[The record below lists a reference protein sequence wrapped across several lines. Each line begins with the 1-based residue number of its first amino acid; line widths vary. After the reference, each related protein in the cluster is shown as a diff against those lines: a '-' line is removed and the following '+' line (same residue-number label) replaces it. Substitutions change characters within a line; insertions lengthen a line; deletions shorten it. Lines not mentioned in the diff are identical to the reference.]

1 LPRGLHDFLY
11 ALPGDK
17 VHCFDGTDGKENQL
31 AGSPEFDSGGLF
43 FLWVLVIG
51 LITPFDALSRIGSFG
66 ELFRWPLL
74 WEFCLGTLR
83 GGRLGEGRI
92 GGFRL
97 AIAGLFLGYLGIA
110 FLIAMVVQ

>member
-1 LPRGLHDFLY
+1 MVQMEKRTSWRAVLSLILG
-11 ALPGDK
+11 A
-17 VHCFDGTDGKENQL
+17 
-31 AGSPEFDSGGLF
+31 SF
-43 FLWVLVIG
+43 FLSVLVIG

-97 AIAGLFLGYLGIA
+97 AIAGLFLAYLGIA
-110 FLIAMVVQ
+110 FRASRGSRARHSTARLLTLPD